1 MWNIK
6 CFVIPVINGATGI
19 VSKSSKNI
27 ETVPRKLPID
37 PLQKAAL
44 LGTSRIIREVLQSET

>member
-6 CFVIPVINGATGI
+6 RFVMPVIIVATGI

-27 ETVPRKLPID
+27 ETVPRKHSID
-37 PLQKAAL
+37 PLQEAAL
-44 LGTSRIIREVLQSET
+44 LVTSSIIRKVLQSET